1 MLLRKEEIKVTNATR
16 SFHKYI
22 FTINSK
28 DVNSIDLANK
38 IAGFQKFSKPWGEW
52 FDAVS
57 YIVKTLKLRSLYS
70 FIFHSENNSI
80 EFNHNELLSYS
91 L

>member
-22 FTINSK
+22 FTINGE
-28 DVNSIDLANK
+28 DINSIDLANT
-38 IAGFQKFSKPWGEW
+38 IAGFQKFSKSWGEW

-57 YIVKTLKLRSLYS
+57 YIAKTLKLRSLYS
-70 FIFHSENNSI
+70 FIFHSDND
-80 EFNHNELLSYS
+80 LLWRIR
-91 L
+91 